1 MRKFLYD
8 VWRLLRF
15 IALRFKQ
22 ERCGQ
27 AAASL
32 TFTTLLALVPM
43 ITIALTIFGA
53 FPVFQDFST
62 EIKNYLLS
70 NMMPDKAGAIITR
83 YVEQFAESATRLKTV
98 GIVILAVTAMSMMMT
113 IDKTFNVIWRVTRPR
128 PLLKRWLVYAAV
140 LTMAPLLIGASL
152 SLTSWLVGLSLGY
165 AKHIPVFGV
174 QALNLLP
181 GLFTAL
187 AFALLFKLVPNR
199 HVPNEHAYIAALF
212 SAVLF
217 EGMNRVFG
225 HYISHFP
232 TYKMVYGAFASVPIF
247 LMWIYL
253 SWLIILLGAVIAA
266 SLSHWRMQDV
276 ENQPPIVDMLQAM
289 QMLRELWRGMK
300 NGHATTLPDMSRQLR
315 VGYDTLEH
323 ILQRLEHA
331 KLVRKAKGYGWTLL
345 PAAENIQVTELLQ
358 LFALDRTALNVQRDD
373 ALKAWLAS
381 AVESME
387 QNSEITLLE
396 LFTTYP

>member
-1 MRKFLYD
+1 MRKFLHD

-32 TFTTLLALVPM
+32 TFTTLLAIVPM

-53 FPVFQDFST
+53 FPIFEDFST
-62 EIKNYLLS
+62 EIKSYLLS
-70 NMMPDKAGAIITR
+70 NLMPDKAGAIITR

-98 GIVILAVTAMSMMMT
+98 GIVILTVTAMSMMMT

-128 PLLKRWLVYAAV
+128 PLLKRLLVYAAV

-152 SLTSWLVGLSLGY
+152 SLTSWLIGLSLGY

-174 QALNLLP
+174 ETLHLLP

-187 AFALLFKLVPNR
+187 AFALLFKRVPNR
-199 HVPNEHAYIAALF
+199 HVPNAHAYIAALLAAF
-212 SAVLF
+212 LF
-217 EGMNRVFG
+217 EGMNQIFG

-232 TYKMVYGAFASVPIF
+232 TYKLVYGAFASVPIF

-289 QMLRELWRGMK
+289 QMLREIWRGMAQ
-300 NGHATTLPDMSRQLR
+300 GRATTLPHMSRQLR

-323 ILQRLEHA
+323 ILLRMERA
-331 KLVRKAKGYGWTLL
+331 KLVRKAKGYGWTLR
-345 PAAENIQVTELLQ
+345 PGAENIQVTELLQ
-358 LFALDRTALNVQRDD
+358 LFVLDRPALNVQRKD
-373 ALKAWLAS
+373 ALKAWLMI
-381 AVESME
+381 AVEKME

-396 LFTTYP
+396 LFTACP

>member
-331 KLVRKAKGYGWTLL
+331 KLVRKAKGYGWTLS